1 MRATTANK
9 DDLLA
14 ARHSA
19 SIWSSNEW
27 PGKTRTGR
35 FMAAFYS
42 LRVEGGKANVEEGG
56 GGVANGLPKMSC
68 ADVELSHLTF
78 LSTPANE

>member
-1 MRATTANK
+1 
-9 DDLLA
+9 
-14 ARHSA
+14 
-19 SIWSSNEW
+19 
-27 PGKTRTGR
+27 
-35 FMAAFYS
+35 MAAFYS